1 MGSLTGGGRL
11 GWDCFAYLSQ
21 PLLQSICLI
30 LLAFAISILVF
41 YLNFGEENPTVANLN
56 SVSKPRK
63 EGRRAGQLHRSSN
76 IAGET
81 VSTDLRARSM
91 VRRDGALDLKKD
103 QSVQLRCPTCPPP
116 PRPPSPPG
124 ESIAGRHA
132 APSMAREG
140 GARGKGAQAS

>member
-56 SVSKPRK
+56 SVNVLPSL
-63 EGRRAGQLHRSSN
+63 ERRGGGLVSSTGP
-76 IAGET
+76 AT
-81 VSTDLRARSM
+81 S
-91 VRRDGALDLKKD
+91 
-103 QSVQLRCPTCPPP
+103 
-116 PRPPSPPG
+116 
-124 ESIAGRHA
+124 
-132 APSMAREG
+132 
-140 GARGKGAQAS
+140 QASLSALR